1 VRGSG
6 RDRTA
11 LRTALA
17 LILALTIAVV
27 YAGTIAGLV
36 REWTS
41 SPDASYGL
49 VLVVVA
55 LAIIWQRRADVARVS
70 DMCSSGGAGLPLL
83 VGGLLLYVLGQLGAD
98 VFITRVS
105 LVVVIAGAWWFVAG
119 ARSVR
124 RVAAPLIFLLMAVP
138 LPTLVLNAV
147 TLPLQLTASRIAEQ
161 ILATVGVAVFRDGN
175 VLELPSASLEVAEAC
190 SGLRSA
196 VSLGA
201 MSVLLAW
208 TQPSRPGRA
217 ALILAALPIAIVM
230 NGLRI
235 TATALA
241 CEAWGAEAATGAW
254 HTFTGWLTFVA
265 SVLLLVW
272 LQRTTNGARWS
283 VAAHDGARALAAAAR
298 VSP

>member
-1 VRGSG
+1 MRG
-6 RDRTA
+6 
-11 LRTALA
+11 ALA
-17 LILALTIAVV
+17 LILALTIAAV
-27 YAGTIAGLV
+27 YAGTIAGLW

-49 VLVVVA
+49 VLVAVS
-55 LAIIWQRRADVARVS
+55 LAILWRRRADLARVS
-70 DMCSSGGAGLPLL
+70 ATPSSSIADLALFVTGL
-83 VGGLLLYVLGQLGAD
+83 GLYLLGQLGAD

-105 LVVVIAGAWWFVAG
+105 LVVVIAGAWRYVAG
-119 ARSVR
+119 ARALRS
-124 RVAAPLIFLLMAVP
+124 VAAPLIFLLMAVP
-138 LPTLVLNAV
+138 LPTLVVNAV

-161 ILATVGVAVFRDGN
+161 MLATMGVAVFRDGN

-208 TQPSRPGRA
+208 TQPSWPSRA
-217 ALILAALPIAIVM
+217 MLVISALPIAIVM

-241 CEAWGAEAATGAW
+241 CETWGAGAATSGW
-254 HTFTGWLTFVA
+254 HTFTGWLTFALSVA
-265 SVLLLVW
+265 VLVT
-272 LQRTTNGARWS
+272 LQRTIGRAEWS
-283 VAAHDGARALAAAAR
+283 PSVGGERIASA
-298 VSP
+298 

>member
-1 VRGSG
+1 MR
-6 RDRTA
+6 A
-11 LRTALA
+11 ALA
-17 LILALTIAVV
+17 LILALTIAIV
-27 YAGTIAGLV
+27 YAGTIAGLA

-49 VLVVVA
+49 VLVAVA
-55 LAIIWQRRADVARVS
+55 LAIIWRRRADLARAS
-70 DMCSSGGAGLPLL
+70 DMPSSSAEGLPLF

-124 RVAAPLIFLLMAVP
+124 CVAAPLIFLLMAIP
-138 LPTLVLNAV
+138 LPTLVVNAV

-161 ILATVGVAVFRDGN
+161 MLATAGVAVFRDGN
-175 VLELPSASLEVAEAC
+175 LLELPSASLEVAEAC

-208 TQPSRPGRA
+208 TQPSWPHRA
-217 ALILAALPIAIVM
+217 ALVLAALPIAIVM

-241 CEAWGAEAATGAW
+241 CEAWEAEAATGAW
-254 HTFTGWLTFVA
+254 HTLTGWLTFVA
-265 SVLLLVW
+265 SVIVLVM
-272 LQRTTNGARWS
+272 LQRTTNATRWS
-283 VAAHDGARALAAAAR
+283 VAAHDGARAFQA
-298 VSP
+298 SES